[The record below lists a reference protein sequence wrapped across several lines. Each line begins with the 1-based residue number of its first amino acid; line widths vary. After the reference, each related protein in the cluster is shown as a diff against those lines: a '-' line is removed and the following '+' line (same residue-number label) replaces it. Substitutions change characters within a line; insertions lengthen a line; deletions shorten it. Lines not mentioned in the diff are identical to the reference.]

1 MLECALVN
9 SARAEIAAQFAL
21 ISFKAAP
28 FKTRF
33 KMYKSILKG
42 IDLKVDGQ
50 TSSLSALQALLQ
62 QYCKQLIL
70 QVVLQATLHQ
80 Y

>member
-21 ISFKAAP
+21 IAFKAAP